1 MHAIA
6 HGGCTNNVRE
16 SALMAVGKEV
26 CYHTE
31 DSTLRQQRTRPGD
44 QPSYIPTLSRN
55 KNWQPTESPDLCLA
69 KQKRY
74 PPLQPQAQ
82 GKKEAAG
89 VNCGIWCTSQA
100 LYYFIWGRSYHT
112 APMNLDSKIEMYS
125 HDSHVVHAWIYVKYC
140 FVFDAT
146 FLMLLTLL
154 NCHLFYWNIC
164 CMFYVND
171 SQNENFC
178 AQADGK
184 VGLGLCS
191 VKWPVAATSQ
201 ARQWRCEWWMLS
213 SPPLPCTAGPL
224 CSKTSW

>member
-1 MHAIA
+1 MWLHMGLYKYCKRVCTDGC
-6 HGGCTNNVRE
+6 GGKKSLAAQGIWPCIS
-16 SALMAVGKEV
+16 SALDLAINQATSPPCPKIK
-26 CYHTE
+26 TE
-31 DSTLRQQRTRPGD
+31 
-44 QPSYIPTLSRN
+44 PS
-55 KNWQPTESPDLCLA
+55 ESPDLCRA

-74 PPLQPQAQ
+74 PPPQPQAE
-82 GKKEAAG
+82 GKKEVSG
-89 VNCGIWCTSQA
+89 VICGILRTSQP
-100 LYYFIWGRSYHT
+100 LYYFIWGKSYHT
-112 APMNLDSKIEMYS
+112 APMNLDSKSKMYS
-125 HDSHVVHAWIYVKYC
+125 HDSHVVCAWIYVKYC